1 MNEKQL
7 VVNSNRELVMNEAV
21 LNTLLE
27 TSDITFAKYIL
38 KQDML
43 YNKVNQK
50 ELLSLI
56 HRAMDCGKEVAKQI
70 KKDYNVKK
78 VDDYLSFMNIQVEEI
93 NEEIASNF
101 ICFGAYTPPNKITV
115 YNANTKKVQS
125 IINVKKFPELVGI
138 PFIDV
143 IKAHELFHHIEVN
156 DKMLFVN
163 KYKIPLWKVFGYTHT
178 SRLPSLSEIAG
189 MSFAKELLQLEYNPT
204 ALNVILLYPYHP
216 EEALIIYHDIISIN
230 L

>member
-1 MNEKQL
+1 MNET
-7 VVNSNRELVMNEAV
+7 V
-21 LNTLLE
+21 LTNLLE
-27 TSDITFAKYIL
+27 TSDETFAKYIL

-50 ELLSLI
+50 EFLSLI

-70 KKDYNVKK
+70 NYNAKK

-93 NEEIASNF
+93 NEEITSDF
-101 ICFGAYTPPNKITV
+101 ICFGTYTPPNKITV

-125 IINVKKFPELVGI
+125 IIDGKKFPELVGT
-138 PFIDV
+138 PCIDV

-156 DKMLFVN
+156 DKTLFVN
-163 KYKIPLWKVFGYTHT
+163 KYKITLWKVFGYTHK
-178 SRLPSLSEIAG
+178 SRLTSLAEIAA

-216 EEALIIYHDIISIN
+216 EEALIIYHDIISN
-230 L
+230 R